1 VLAVGLTN
9 RDILVEEYPELVED
23 VSLRAIFDAWSEFL
37 QLDKHVPHLRHY
49 PHVKPAVFHPKAR
62 DAIREFP
69 EDVRREF
76 GKVIFD
82 LQKGEKLSMPLS
94 RPMASIA
101 SGVEELRVRDRSGAY
116 RVFYYTKLADS
127 VLIFHAFAKK
137 TQKTPPHEM
146 ALAQKRLKEMLDE
159 ES

>member
-1 VLAVGLTN
+1 
-9 RDILVEEYPELVED
+9 
-23 VSLRAIFDAWSEFL
+23 
-37 QLDKHVPHLRHY
+37 
-49 PHVKPAVFHPKAR
+49 VKSAVFHPKAR
-62 DAIREFP
+62 DAIRSFP

-94 RPMASIA
+94 RPMSSVAA
-101 SGVEELRVRDRSGAY
+101 GVEELRVRDRSGAY
-116 RVFYYTKLADS
+116 RIFYYTRVADS

-137 TQKTPPHEM
+137 TQKTPPHEI

-159 ES
+159 EG

>member
-1 VLAVGLTN
+1 MKVAL
-9 RDILVEEYPELVED
+9 
-23 VSLRAIFDAWSEFL
+23 
-37 QLDKHVPHLRHY
+37 
-49 PHVKPAVFHPKAR
+49 FHPRAR
-62 DAIREFP
+62 EAIREFP

-94 RPMASIA
+94 RPVSSVA

-116 RVFYYTKLADS
+116 RIFYYTRLADS
-127 VLIFHAFAKK
+127 VFIFHAFAKK
-137 TQKTPPHEM
+137 TQKTPPHEI